1 MLKIID
7 YKAARWAAFLY
18 GAVPHTP
25 FLWGYAPHT
34 RRTGLCSPN
43 RLVYIGMVGESRF
56 CEILERQNT
65 KVRYLLALTVAYF
78 LMKNSAKDS
87 LGEVSP
93 KTPLLPDRL
102 PKNRT
107 PVRFLSDRTHSQVS
121 LKTKTVTCHR
131 CS

>member
-1 MLKIID
+1 MQRLKPPLPTCIG
-7 YKAARWAAFLY
+7 LMQ
-18 GAVPHTP
+18 P
-25 FLWGYAPHT
+25 APV
-34 RRTGLCSPN
+34 
-43 RLVYIGMVGESRF
+43 VYIGMVGESRRS
-56 CEILERQNT
+56 EILERQNT

-78 LMKNSAKDS
+78 LVKNSAKDS

-107 PVRFLSDRTHSQVS
+107 AVRFLSDRTHSQVF

>member
-1 MLKIID
+1 MGLCAPYPQELSYAKSHIVVG
-7 YKAARWAAFLY
+7 LC
-18 GAVPHTP
+18 PTP
-25 FLWGYAPHT
+25 PI
-34 RRTGLCSPN
+34 TGLCSPN

-78 LMKNSAKDS
+78 LVKNSAKDS

-93 KTPLLPDRL
+93 KTPLSPDRL

-107 PVRFLSDRTHSQVS
+107 VVRFLSDSTQRSVF